1 LATFYRSL
9 GWEIVSKTELRE
21 RLYDNDSERDYNVVD
36 VIVARL
42 RRKLDPEDAIEPI
55 QTVRGRGYR
64 FRLGRDDRTG

>member
-1 LATFYRSL
+1 M
-9 GWEIVSKTELRE
+9 GDCVETELRE